1 MTAAR
6 TKKLARLVHSL
17 KNELDVLESAH
28 RTQFETTSTLKDKL
42 TASKRARSALNKAR
56 RISDLIN
63 QNLNEYKK

>member
-6 TKKLARLVHSL
+6 TKKIARLIHSL

-28 RTQFETTSTLKDKL
+28 KTQFETTATLKDKL
-42 TASKRARSALNKAR
+42 TASKRARVALNKAR

-63 QNLNEYKK
+63 QSLNEHEK